1 MKADLWKTAAL
12 VLAVVAVAGCAA
24 GRAYSRA
31 ERAARAGDWDAAVQ
45 YYTEALQADPSS
57 PVYKIGLERAQLAAS
72 RGHVDKAKEL
82 EGKGDLEG
90 AANEY
95 QRAATFDPSNRQ
107 AASKAAA
114 LEQKLRER
122 AEAARPKPQ
131 IEQMKERARQ
141 ATEPLLNP
149 ASRTPLVF
157 TFASGINVRQILDF
171 LAQASGINVLF
182 ETTFSDGTTIKSPI
196 RLDGVTLE
204 QGLNLVMTSG
214 NLFYKVLNT
223 TTILVIPDTAQLRL
237 KYEDQVIQ
245 TFYLSNVD
253 PTAMQTILNGLL
265 VQQTQQSSR
274 PQIMPNKDANS
285 ITIRGSAS
293 MVAIAGRIIENND
306 KPRAEVVVDVEI
318 LEVNRTR
325 VKSYGLNL
333 SNYQIGLQFS
343 PEGAPSTSGTA
354 STSTGQ
360 FNLNTLMHGINTS
373 DFYAS
378 VPQAVVKF
386 LESDSQTK
394 LIAKPSLR
402 GAEGKKLTANLG
414 DEIPVPSTTFQPLV
428 SGGAGINPFT
438 SFTYKDVGVNVEV
451 TPRVTL
457 EGDVILDLVVE
468 SSTKGTDVNVAGQ
481 NLPSF
486 GSRKVSTTMRLRD
499 GESNLL
505 AGLLRDDERKSLVGF
520 PGGIHV
526 PIIKDLFSANDS
538 QISQTD
544 IVMLL
549 TPHIIRSQGI
559 TERNLQS
566 IFIGSAQNPV
576 IGGAPPLLA
585 SNPETTEAPP
595 AAAAQQ
601 APPITTQPYGSP
613 GAALVGGAPVGKP
626 TPQGTPVVPPGS
638 SPIPGTVMMPPAQA
652 TAPVQN
658 PAQQAAQP
666 VAAAPAP
673 AQGAQPAPVAPATPA
688 PTGQPAA
695 APQAPVMNQVSVA
708 VPSADWRVGQGPYTV
723 ALSGVNLGR
732 VSTISLTLIYNP
744 AAVKIR
750 SLQEG
755 SFMRMGVPTTAFV
768 HQEDLAAGR
777 IDLTITRT
785 ADVIGASGSGT
796 LAAVIFEAIAPG
808 AVTFKVS
815 GVASGPGGTVPLQFT
830 PAAVTV
836 K

>member
-12 VLAVVAVAGCAA
+12 VLAVAVVAGCAA

-45 YYTEALQADPSS
+45 YYTEALQSDPTS
-57 PVYKIGLERAQLAAS
+57 PVYRIGLERAQLAAS
-72 RGHVDKAKEL
+72 RGHLDKAREL
-82 EGKGDLEG
+82 EAKGDLEG
-90 AANEY
+90 AASEY
-95 QRAATFDPSNRQ
+95 QRAATFDASNHQ
-107 AASKAAA
+107 AASKVEE

-157 TFASGINVRQILDF
+157 TFASGISVKQILDF
-171 LAQASGINVLF
+171 LAQATGINVLF
-182 ETTFSDGTTIKSPI
+182 EDTFTEKQIKSPI

-204 QGLNLVMTSG
+204 QGLNLVMTAS
-214 NLFYKVLNT
+214 NLFYKVLNPK
-223 TTILVIPDTAQLRL
+223 TILVIPDTPQLRL

-245 TFYLSNVD
+245 TFYLSNAD
-253 PTAMQTILNGLL
+253 AQAIQTLLNGLL
-265 VQQTQQSSR
+265 VAQTQQPSR
-274 PQIMPNKDANS
+274 PQVMFNKDANA

-343 PEGAPSTSGTA
+343 PEGAPSTSSTGT
-354 STSTGQ
+354 TSSGQ
-360 FNLNTLMHGINTS
+360 FNLNTIVHGINTA

-414 DEIPVPSTTFQPLV
+414 DQIPVPSTTFVPLMT
-428 SGGAGINPFT
+428 GGTTMNPLT
-438 SFTYKDVGVNVEV
+438 SFSYKDVGVNVEV

-457 EGDVILDLVVE
+457 EGDIILELTVE

-505 AGLLRDDERKSLVGF
+505 AGLLRDDERKSLAGF

-526 PIIKDLFSANDS
+526 PIIKDLFSANES
-538 QISQTD
+538 QVSQTD

-549 TPHIIRSQGI
+549 TPHIVRSQGI
-559 TERNLQS
+559 TERNLQG
-566 IFIGSAQNPV
+566 IYIGSAQNPV

-585 SNPETTEAPP
+585 SGGDTTEAP
-595 AAAAQQ
+595 ATAQPPQ
-601 APPITTQPYGSP
+601 APISTRPYGTP
-613 GAALVGGAPVGKP
+613 GAAPVSGAPAGVP
-626 TPQGTPVVPPGS
+626 TPQGTPVVPPGA
-638 SPIPGTVMMPPAQA
+638 SPIPGTVMVPPTQQAAPPPAQA
-652 TAPVQN
+652 AAPVQT

-666 VAAAPAP
+666 AAGAPAP
-673 AQGAQPAPVAPATPA
+673 AQGAQPAAVL
-688 PTGQPAA
+688 
-695 APQAPVMNQVSVA
+695 NQIVVA
-708 VPSADWRVGQGPYTV
+708 VPSSDWRVGQGPYTV

-732 VSTISLTLIYNP
+732 VSTLSLTLTYNP
-744 AAVKIR
+744 AAVKVR

-755 SFMRMGVPTTAFV
+755 SFMRMGVPTTAFA

-777 IDLTITRT
+777 IDLTITRSG
-785 ADVIGASGSGT
+785 DVVGASGSGT

-808 AVTFKVS
+808 AVDFRLS
-815 GVASGPGGTVPLQFT
+815 GVASGPGGTVQLQFM